1 MAVLGCYNNDALDGV
16 QRGLHSP
23 HICLHSPHI
32 GMVHADLTK
41 MPFVDN
47 TFDVVYAIDAPC
59 HAPDLIN
66 ISKFS
71 HLHCLY

>member
-16 QRGLHSP
+16 QRG
-23 HICLHSPHI
+23 LHSPHI